1 MNKRNLPIYKITID
15 NEYSENDEDLG
26 IDMIAFTSTP
36 AIKVK
41 GLAFNSDI
49 KKVSFK
55 DDLKYRIA
63 APIMIPGDIYRCDE
77 DNTEYF
83 VQFSA
88 EEIEKIFAKFMSS
101 HSKRNVFNLEH
112 DSNTSVPAYIL
123 ESFLVDSE
131 NKIKLIKD
139 EYNIDV
145 PLGTAFVVSQITDKE
160 YYNYLVDNDQVGYS
174 IEGFLALKLSE
185 IKEQI
190 NKQTKMEKEKEVK
203 LAVQLPEGEFQIGD
217 KTYVVDAEGNISEKV
232 EEAQMAE
239 EVAKEEKPLE
249 EKLAD
254 AVAPIEEEK
263 LAEEPVAPEA
273 PVEADG
279 TSYSKEEVDAKF
291 DELYQ
296 MIADLKAEE
305 VDEEEM
311 APMAPTQLSAHS
323 KFAEVIKFANSKIE
337 L

>member
-1 MNKRNLPIYKITID
+1 MNKRNLPIYKITIED
-15 NEYSENDEDLG
+15 EYSEGEDLG

-55 DDLKYRIA
+55 DDLKFRIA
-63 APIMIPGDIYRCDE
+63 APIMIPGDIYRFDE
-77 DNTEYF
+77 FQYY
-83 VQFSA
+83 VSFSA
-88 EEIEKIFAKFMSS
+88 EEIEKIFAKFMAK
-101 HSKRNVFNLEH
+101 HSKYNVFNLEH
-112 DSNTSVPAYIL
+112 NAEATVPAYIL
-123 ESFLVDSE
+123 EAFLVDSE

-160 YYNYLVDNDQVGYS
+160 YYNYLVENDQVGYS
-174 IEGFLALKLSE
+174 IEGFLGMKLSE
-185 IKEQI
+185 IIE
-190 NKQTKMEKEKEVK
+190 KQTNKKTEMKEEKQKF
-203 LAVQLPEGEFQIGD
+203 AVTLPEGEFQIGD
-217 KTYVVDAEGNISEKV
+217 KTYVVDAEGNITEKI
-232 EEAQMAE
+232 EEAQLAE
-239 EVAKEEKPLE
+239 AVAEEKPL
-249 EKLAD
+249 
-254 AVAPIEEEK
+254 EEK

-273 PVEADG
+273 PVEAPVSDG

-296 MIADLKAEE
+296 MIADLKSEEVAEE
-305 VDEEEM
+305 EEI
-311 APMAPTQLSAHS
+311 APMAPTQLSEVKKDFSS
-323 KFAEVIKFANSKIE
+323 KFAQALQFSNREIE